1 MSKHDKHKK
10 SSAKKVVAPKISP
23 SEMEKGKILGQGM
36 FGVVYLGKCRGHE
49 VAIKELKNFNA
60 ELKEDFIAEV
70 EIMAQVLNPHIV
82 LLLGACT
89 EGGNWSM
96 VTGIFNTFNYY

>member
-1 MSKHDKHKK
+1 MSKSHKK
-10 SSAKKVVAPKISP
+10 DKSSSKKVLAPKISAN
-23 SEMEKGKILGQGM
+23 EMEKGKVLGQGM

-70 EIMAQVLNPHIV
+70 EIMAQVCPLD
-82 LLLGACT
+82 CT
-89 EGGNWSM
+89 MPCSQC
-96 VTGIFNTFNYY
+96 VYSRC